1 MLAPPR
7 PSGRLW
13 DCIGPLALASYGG
26 SQLALPPRLNK
37 NLAARLGFLGHRLDC
52 VSCRSAIIALDDPG
66 ELALRI
72 MDLGLLLSF

>member
-1 MLAPPR
+1 M
-7 PSGRLW
+7 
-13 DCIGPLALASYGG
+13 
-26 SQLALPPRLNK
+26 ALPPRLNK